1 MKFTFTL
8 FTATLLLAG
17 PARAAEDILIN
28 NVEVS
33 SIEECAELVLEKVQA
48 LRLFVHQERS
58 YWVVYEGRAAGR
70 RIGTASFNP
79 GSRRCFMS
87 INPRNR

>member
-28 NVEVS
+28 NVEVAS
-33 SIEECAELVLEKVQA
+33 REECAKLVLEKVRA
-48 LRLFVHQERS
+48 LRLFVRQERS
-58 YWVVYEGRAAGR
+58 YWVVYEGQAGGR

-87 INPRNR
+87 INP

>member
-1 MKFTFTL
+1 MKLTLTL
-8 FTATLLLAG
+8 FTVTFLLAG

-33 SIEECAELVLEKVQA
+33 SRGECADLVLEKVRA
-48 LRLFVHQERS
+48 LGLFVQQERS
-58 YWVVYEGRAAGR
+58 YWVVYEGRAGGR

-79 GSRRCFMS
+79 GSGRCFMS
-87 INPRNR
+87 INP